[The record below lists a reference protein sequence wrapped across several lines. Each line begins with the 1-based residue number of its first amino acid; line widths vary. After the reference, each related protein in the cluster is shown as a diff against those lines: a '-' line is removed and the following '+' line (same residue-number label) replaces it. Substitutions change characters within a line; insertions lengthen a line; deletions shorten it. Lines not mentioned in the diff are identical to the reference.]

1 MDIIEYQPEYL
12 EPVVELMTLLQD
24 WERTLSTD
32 RTPGQAMAA
41 GHFEYLLDLC
51 ETQSGQ
57 VYLALEA
64 DEVIGFVVVFIGS
77 QEEGDLHL
85 LPEHRRYGWV
95 SDLVVKEGYRGTGA
109 ASALMERA
117 EQHCRGF
124 GVKRVKLV
132 SLGDN
137 RRARRFYENAGY
149 AEHEIVYCKD
159 LFWSGPE
166 KCSQ

>member
-1 MDIIEYQPEYL
+1 MHIIEYQPEYL
-12 EPVVELMTLLQD
+12 EPVVELMALLQE
-24 WERTLSTD
+24 WERTLSAD
-32 RTPGQAMAA
+32 RMPGDAMAVD
-41 GHFEYLLDLC
+41 HFKYLLHLC
-51 ETQSGQ
+51 ETQSGR
-57 VYLALEA
+57 VFLALEGE
-64 DEVIGFVVVFIGS
+64 EVIGFVVAFIGS

-95 SDLVVKEGYRGTGA
+95 SDLVVKEGYRGTRA

-117 EQHCRGF
+117 EQHCRSV

-132 SLGDN
+132 SLRDN

-159 LFWSGPE
+159 L
-166 KCSQ
+166 

>member
-1 MDIIEYQPEYL
+1 MDIVEYQPEYR
-12 EPVVELMTLLQD
+12 EPAVELMALLQD
-24 WERTLSTD
+24 WERTLSAD
-32 RTPGQAMAA
+32 RAPGRAMAA
-41 GHFEYLLDLC
+41 GHFQYLLHLC

-57 VYLALEA
+57 VYLALEG
-64 DEVIGFVVVFIGS
+64 DEVIGFAVVFIGL

-95 SDLVVKEGYRGTGA
+95 SELVVKEGHRGSGA
-109 ASALMERA
+109 ASGLMERA
-117 EQHCRGF
+117 EQHCRSV

-132 SLGDN
+132 SLRDN

-159 LFWSGPE
+159 L
-166 KCSQ
+166 